1 MRALEVKDEFVAS
14 VSHELRTPLTSI
26 LGHLELLADRGDMPP
41 DATEQV
47 LIVERNAL
55 RLAHLVSDLLHVAQ
69 VRYGGVQI
77 ARTRVDLAVLV
88 GDSLEAVRPIAGA
101 SDIDLLLDAPESMP
115 AMVDEQRMRQ
125 VVDNLVSNAL
135 KYSDAG
141 GTVQVALC
149 RRGGR
154 FEISVADDGI
164 GIDAEEQARL
174 FTRFFRGKQAQ
185 ERMTPGTGLGL
196 NIVKAIV
203 EAHGGVVRVESTPG
217 VGSTF
222 SVSIPLVLP

>member
-77 ARTRVDLAVLV
+77 ARTHVDLAVLV
-88 GDSLEAVRPIAGA
+88 RDALEAVRPIAGA
-101 SDIDLLLDAPESMP
+101 SDIDLLL
-115 AMVDEQRMRQ
+115 
-125 VVDNLVSNAL
+125 
-135 KYSDAG
+135 
-141 GTVQVALC
+141 
-149 RRGGR
+149 
-154 FEISVADDGI
+154 
-164 GIDAEEQARL
+164 
-174 FTRFFRGKQAQ
+174 
-185 ERMTPGTGLGL
+185 
-196 NIVKAIV
+196 
-203 EAHGGVVRVESTPG
+203 
-217 VGSTF
+217 
-222 SVSIPLVLP
+222 